1 MAHDCPNAAMRDVS
15 PAVMIIPFASGSV
28 KLAPG
33 IALTNEGYNLFDR
46 GGDWIIPK
54 GGLGWRKPNHIG

>member
-46 GGDWIIPK
+46 GGLDYSK
-54 GGLGWRKPNHIG
+54 GGRG

>member
-46 GGDWIIPK
+46 GGIGLFQR
-54 GGLGWRKPNHIG
+54 GG